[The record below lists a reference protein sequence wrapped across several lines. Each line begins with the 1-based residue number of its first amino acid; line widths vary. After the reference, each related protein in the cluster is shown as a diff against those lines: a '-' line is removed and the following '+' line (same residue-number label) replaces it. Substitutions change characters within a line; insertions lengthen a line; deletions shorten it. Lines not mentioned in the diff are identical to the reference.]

1 MMVDALVAWPPVSST
16 LNDGSLLHMPMGGA
30 GRSYIPIVMG
40 AANCADAEVV
50 MYSGGDGALLPMLR
64 TGAKHTHSKNQRGA
78 VVSRTNKWQKGRLR
92 SELQQS
98 QICFPECGCR
108 SQKRARGKGAPLRR
122 ASTLGK
128 AAERR
133 LTTYAT
139 NDGLNDGVAHSR
151 KTLSST

>member
-108 SQKRARGKGAPLRR
+108 SQKRAGGKGRSAPASEHFGQSRR
-122 ASTLGK
+122 AEADNVRNK
-128 AAERR
+128 
-133 LTTYAT
+133 
-139 NDGLNDGVAHSR
+139 
-151 KTLSST
+151 